1 MSKADVAAAILWV
14 GATFYAL
21 FGGADFG
28 GGFWDLIAG
37 GAEKGERPRAL
48 IQRSLTPVWE
58 ANHVWLIFVLVILWT
73 AFPPAFSAI
82 FTTLYVPIALAAV
95 GIVLR
100 GAGFAFRKSIEGLS
114 ARRAAGAT
122 FALSSVLTPFFMGT
136 VVGAIASGNVP
147 AAGNGD
153 AFSSWLEPL
162 PLLTGAMFVATGA
175 YLSAVFLVGDA
186 RRAGEPDLERYFA
199 RRALAAAGVAGLA
212 AAIGLLELHAEARYV
227 FDRLVD
233 QGLPLVIAS
242 ALCGLALLALLLKA
256 GPTGRNVDPE
266 STYRPVG
273 RGLLRPLA
281 AGAVVAVIWG
291 WGVAQFPYLLP
302 TSLRIDQA
310 AAPDPTLSIVFIVFA
325 VAAVL
330 VLPSLGLL
338 YTLSQRDLLEG
349 EH

>member
-1 MSKADVAAAILWV
+1 VSRAEAAAAILWV

-37 GAEKGERPRAL
+37 DAEKGERPRTL

-58 ANHVWLIFVLVILWT
+58 ANHVWLIFILVVLWT
-73 AFPPAFSAI
+73 AFPPAFSAVM
-82 FTTLYVPIALAAV
+82 TTLYVPLTLAAF

-100 GAGFAFRKSIEGLS
+100 GSGFAFRKSLEGLQ
-114 ARRAAGAT
+114 ARRAAGAA
-122 FALSSVLTPFFMGT
+122 FALSSVLTPFFMGA
-136 VVGAIASGNVP
+136 VVGAIAAGNVP
-147 AAGNGD
+147 ADGNGS
-153 AFSSWLEPL
+153 AFSSWLQPL

-186 RRAGEPDLERYFA
+186 RRAGEADLERYFV
-199 RRALAAAGVAGLA
+199 RRALAAAAAAGLA
-212 AAIGLLELHAEARYV
+212 AAFGLIELHAEARYV

-233 QGLPLVIAS
+233 QGLPLVVLS
-242 ALCGLALLALLLKA
+242 ALCGLGLLAVLLR
-256 GPTGRNVDPE
+256 GGR
-266 STYRPVG
+266 RP
-273 RGLLRPLA
+273 LRPLA

-302 TSLRIDQA
+302 TSLTIAEA
-310 AAPDPTLSIVFIVFA
+310 AAPEPTLDVVFIVFGA
-325 VAAVL
+325 AAVL

-338 YTLSQRDLLEG
+338 YALSQRDLLEHEG
-349 EH
+349 